1 LYSCCVPRLWTETIE
16 AHRNAVRETILNT
29 AWALTAERG
38 LRGVTMGQIAEGA
51 GIGRATLYKYFPDL
65 EAILSAWHE
74 RQVAAHLAQLAELRQ
89 GPGAAGEHLVAVLT
103 GYAHIAQQRAH
114 HGPELAALL
123 HPAARSGQ
131 ADAQVDALLTDLLAD
146 AAAAG
151 DVRDDVAPDELA
163 RYCRHA
169 LGAAAEL
176 PSRAAVERLMTVT
189 LAGLRP
195 PAPAPRS

>member
-1 LYSCCVPRLWTETIE
+1 MPRLWTETIE
-16 AHRNAVRETILNT
+16 AHRHAVRETILNT
-29 AWALTAERG
+29 AWALTAEHG
-38 LRGVTMGQIAEGA
+38 LRGVTMAQIAESA

-65 EAILSAWHE
+65 EAILSAWHQ
-74 RQVAAHLAQLAELRQ
+74 RQAAAHLVELTELRH
-89 GPGAAGEHLVAVLT
+89 GPGEAGEHLVAVLT

-123 HPAARSGQ
+123 HPAARSGHTE
-131 ADAQVDALLTDLLAD
+131 AQLDTLLIDLLID
-146 AAAAG
+146 AATAG
-151 DVRDDVAPDELA
+151 DVRSDVSPDELA

-176 PSRAAVERLMTVT
+176 SSPAAVDRLMTVT

-195 PAPAPRS
+195 PATAPAT